1 VHIWQ
6 GFEAVIVLNYESK
19 FHHYTITFCTAFY
32 NIKSTTNSKS
42 DQGKRWRSFIL
53 NNGSKAF
60 TARLNNVDAPE
71 LKQNAGLNSYLYLNN
86 KIIGKV
92 LDYDSTGKDLYG
104 RTLIS
109 AKLEGK
115 RLDSM
120 LIRDGWAWHYVNY
133 SKDAMLDTAMK
144 QAAFNGLGLWACG
157 IAKVCPPWLWRK
169 YSIKNQ
175 MKYCKGCKSNF

>member
-1 VHIWQ
+1 MKLKFIIVQ
-6 GFEAVIVLNYESK
+6 LGFAMLFSATEAQK
-19 FHHYTITFCTAFY
+19 TARVTRV
-32 NIKSTTNSKS
+32 KDGDT
-42 DQGKRWRSFIL
+42 FIL
-53 NNGSKAF
+53 GNGSKAF

-92 LDYDSTGKDLYG
+92 LEYDSTGKDLYG

-109 AKLEGK
+109 ARLEGK

-133 SKDAMLDTAMK
+133 SKDAILDTAMK
-144 QAAFNGLGLWACG
+144 QAAFNGLGLWTCG

-169 YSIKNQ
+169 YNIRNQ
-175 MKYCKGCKSNF
+175 MKYCRGCKSNF

>member
-1 VHIWQ
+1 MRVKFI
-6 GFEAVIVLNYESK
+6 IVNSVFQCFFQQHLHK
-19 FHHYTITFCTAFY
+19 
-32 NIKSTTNSKS
+32 NSKGN
-42 DQGKRWRSFIL
+42 QGKGWRYFHFR
-53 NNGSKAF
+53 NGSKAF

-92 LDYDSTGKDLYG
+92 LEYDSTGKDLYG
-104 RTLIS
+104 RILIN

-133 SKDAMLDTAMK
+133 SKDAVLDTAMK
-144 QAAFNGLGLWACG
+144 QAAFIVLVCGL
-157 IAKVCPPWLWRK
+157 VE
-169 YSIKNQ
+169 
-175 MKYCKGCKSNF
+175 